1 MRWTNA
7 RRRRSLPKSR
17 SRYQP
22 TPGKIVVTDNGR
34 GLPSELISRILNYS
48 TRSSS
53 REAYCSP
60 TRGAQGNA
68 LKTIVAMP
76 FTIERQLLEEA
87 IDEISPE
94 IAERAQ
100 TVELPSDLQ
109 SKIEQIVAK
118 YPDMPWDDAVA
129 MVVRDAR

>member
-1 MRWTNA
+1 
-7 RRRRSLPKSR
+7 
-17 SRYQP
+17 
-22 TPGKIVVTDNGR
+22 
-34 GLPSELISRILNYS
+34 LNYS

-60 TRGAQGNA
+60 TRGAQGDA

>member
-1 MRWTNA
+1 
-7 RRRRSLPKSR
+7 
-17 SRYQP
+17 
-22 TPGKIVVTDNGR
+22 
-34 GLPSELISRILNYS
+34 LNYS

>member
-1 MRWTNA
+1 
-7 RRRRSLPKSR
+7 
-17 SRYQP
+17 
-22 TPGKIVVTDNGR
+22 
-34 GLPSELISRILNYS
+34 
-48 TRSSS
+48 
-53 REAYCSP
+53 
-60 TRGAQGNA
+60 

-87 IDEISPE
+87 IDEMSPE